1 MDVKFYRGI
10 IGSLLLLISMLNSA
24 YAGEVVFKG
33 TDVTIG
39 EQVEILE
46 DTSAALTIDQVK
58 AHGKFT
64 PSFEDTP
71 NFGVSASTFWVRI
84 NIRNTSSED
93 NIFLELAYP
102 RIESATLYSEGRGK
116 TKQETISWNDEFD
129 KRRVKHQNIVFK
141 LNIPRQTAQ
150 TYYLQIH
157 GSEQIVVPLIVR
169 SEMGFFQFAL
179 TNEIISGIHIGVL
192 FVMMLYNFFVY
203 FSIREKSYLYYV
215 LYILFI
221 GLTQTTITGYTF
233 KFLWP
238 NTPAFNEYSI
248 ILFPALAGTFALLF
262 FQNFLHI
269 RERSTTTYRIISA
282 IIVTYGVAVLFNL
295 IGLNMVSYR
304 IIDLLAPSAALFAL
318 IVAIMLSLEGY
329 RPAKFFLVAWSM
341 FLIGIVLYSLRNLN
355 ILPYNSFTNYTMQA
369 GTAIEVILLSFALAD
384 KINIFKK
391 EKEISQA
398 QALRISMENEKIILE
413 QNAFLEKSVNERT
426 AELQFANTELNL
438 TLTKLKDAQTQ
449 LIDSEKM
456 ASLGQLTAGIA
467 HEINNPINFV
477 SSNIRPLRRD
487 IDDVLE
493 ILDSYDGIRQVDS
506 MEGLQGKVKEIERLK
521 ADLDLDYLKTELGT
535 LLKGMEDGAHRTVEI
550 VKGLKIFSR
559 VDETDLN
566 LVNVNEGIESTLII
580 LNYQMGNSITLVKEL
595 GNLPSVEC
603 YAGKLNQ
610 VFMNILTNS
619 IYALQKEKQESK
631 TPTIWVKSWL
641 KDPETVAVSIRDNGP
656 GMTPEVRAKIFEPFF
671 TTKQVGDGT
680 GLGLS
685 IVFKIIEVH
694 SGNIQVNSEVGEGTE
709 FLITLPVKR
718 KARPI
723 PDFQ

>member
-1 MDVKFYRGI
+1 MVIKFYRI
-10 IGSLLLLISMLNSA
+10 LFLLLTLLVFGGTSH
-24 YAGEVVFKG
+24 AGEVVFSG
-33 TDVTIG
+33 SDISIG
-39 EQVEILE
+39 QHVDILE
-46 DTSAALTIDQVK
+46 DSLGTMTFQQVK
-58 AHGKFT
+58 ATGYFV
-64 PSFEDTP
+64 PNEEQTP
-71 NFGVSASTFWVRI
+71 NFGLSNSAFWIRFTLRNDTKDPNIFFELANARI
-84 NIRNTSSED
+84 DFCTIYNED
-93 NIFLELAYP
+93 NGQIWEK
-102 RIESATLYSEGRGK
+102 RISLNEPFANREVQHPNT
-116 TKQETISWNDEFD
+116 
-129 KRRVKHQNIVFK
+129 VFK
-141 LNIPRQTAQ
+141 LNIPPGQSK
-150 TYYLQIH
+150 TYYLKIV
-157 GSEQIVVPLIVR
+157 GSEQMVLPLIVR
-169 SEMGFFQFAL
+169 SEMDFFRFAL
-179 TNEIISGIHIGVL
+179 KNEVIGGIQIGIL
-192 FVMMLYNFFVY
+192 TVMMLYNFFLY

-233 KFLWP
+233 KYIWP
-238 NTPAFNEYSI
+238 DFPMFNVYAI
-248 ILFPALAGTFALLF
+248 RIFPSLAGSFAVLF
-262 FQNFLHI
+262 MQNFLHS
-269 RERSTTTYRIISA
+269 RENSPTIHKVLTLVFISYGFA
-282 IIVTYGVAVLFNL
+282 ILFNL
-295 IGLNMVSYR
+295 LGMQRLSYR
-304 IIDLLAPSAALFAL
+304 VIDVTGVTACLLVLA
-318 IVAIMLSLEGY
+318 VAIQLSIRGY
-329 RPAKFFLVAWSM
+329 RPAKFYLVAWVM
-341 FLIGIVLYSLRNLN
+341 FLIGIVLYTLRNLN
-355 ILPYNSFTNYTMQA
+355 ILPYNMFTNYTQQVGA
-369 GTAIEVILLSFALAD
+369 TIEVILLSFALAD
-384 KINIFKK
+384 KINILKK
-391 EKEISQA
+391 EKEASQA

-493 ILDSYDGIRQVDS
+493 ILDSYDGIREIDS
-506 MEGLQGKVKEIERLK
+506 MEGLQGKVQEIERLK
-521 ADLDLDYLKTELGT
+521 EDLDLDYLKTELGT

-566 LVNVNEGIESTLII
+566 LVNINEGIESTLII
-580 LNYQMGNSITLVKEL
+580 LNYQMGNAITLVKEL
-595 GNLPSVEC
+595 GNIPSIEC

-641 KDPETVAVSIRDNGP
+641 KDPETVAISMRDNGP

-694 SGNIQVNSEVGEGTE
+694 SGNIQVNTEVGEGTE

>member
-1 MDVKFYRGI
+1 MF
-10 IGSLLLLISMLNSA
+10 LLSALLASGEIS
-24 YAGEVVFKG
+24 YAGEVVFSG
-33 TDVTIG
+33 SDISIG
-39 EQVEILE
+39 ENVDILE
-46 DTSAALTIDQVK
+46 DSLGAMTFQQVRSS
-58 AHGKFT
+58 GRFV
-64 PSFEDTP
+64 PNDEQTP
-71 NFGVSASTFWVRI
+71 NFGLSNSAFW
-84 NIRNTSSED
+84 IRFTLKNDTKD
-93 NIFLELAYP
+93 PNIFFELVNARLDFCTIYHEENGQI
-102 RIESATLYSEGRGK
+102 R
-116 TKQETISWNDEFD
+116 QETISLNQPFAARE
-129 KRRVKHQNIVFK
+129 VQHQNTVFK
-141 LNIPRQTAQ
+141 LNIPPGQSK
-150 TYYLQIH
+150 TYYLKIL
-157 GSEQIVVPLIVR
+157 GSEQMVLPLIVR
-169 SEMGFFQFAL
+169 SEMAFFRFAL
-179 TNEIISGIHIGVL
+179 KNEVIAGIQIGILV
-192 FVMMLYNFFVY
+192 VMMLYNFFLY

-233 KFLWP
+233 KYLWP
-238 NTPAFNEYSI
+238 DFPMFNVYAI
-248 ILFPALAGTFALLF
+248 RIFPSLAGSFAVLF
-262 FQNFLHI
+262 MQNFLHS
-269 RERSTTTYRIISA
+269 RENSPTIHKALALVFVSYGFA
-282 IIVTYGVAVLFNL
+282 ILFNL
-295 IGLNMVSYR
+295 LGMQRLSYR
-304 IIDLLAPSAALFAL
+304 VIDVTGVAACLLVLA
-318 IVAIMLSLEGY
+318 VAIQLSFKGY
-329 RPAKFFLVAWSM
+329 RPAKFYLVAWTI
-341 FLIGIVLYSLRNLN
+341 FLIGIVLYTLRNLN
-355 ILPYNSFTNYTMQA
+355 LLPYNMFTNYTQQVGA
-369 GTAIEVILLSFALAD
+369 TIEVILLSFALAD
-384 KINIFKK
+384 KINILKE
-391 EKEISQA
+391 EKEASQA

-438 TLTKLKDAQTQ
+438 ALTKLKDAQTQ

-493 ILDSYDGIRQVDS
+493 ILDSYDGIHNVDS
-506 MEGLQGKVKEIERLK
+506 IDSLQTKVKEIEQLK
-521 ADLDLDYLKTELGT
+521 DDLDLDYIKTELGT

-566 LVNVNEGIESTLII
+566 LVNINEGIESTLII

-595 GNLPSVEC
+595 GNIPSIEC

-619 IYALQKEKQESK
+619 IYALQKDGYESK
-631 TPTIWVKSWL
+631 TPTIWVKTWL
-641 KDPETVAVSIRDNGP
+641 KDPENISVSIRDNGP
-656 GMTPEVRAKIFEPFF
+656 GMTPEVKAKIFEPFF

-694 SGNIQVNSEVGEGTE
+694 SGNIQVNTEVGEGTE

-718 KARPI
+718 KVRPI
-723 PDFQ
+723 SDFQ

>member
-1 MDVKFYRGI
+1 MDLRLYSKLICGLIFLLVLANAAYASEVIFNGHDI
-10 IGSLLLLISMLNSA
+10 TIGS
-24 YAGEVVFKG
+24 
-33 TDVTIG
+33 
-39 EQVEILE
+39 QVEILE
-46 DTSAALTIDQVK
+46 DTSGTLTFPEV
-58 AHGKFT
+58 ASRGKFV
-64 PSFEDTP
+64 PSTQETP
-71 NFGVSASTFWVRI
+71 NFGVSGSAFWIRI
-84 NIRNTSSED
+84 TIKNTSADD
-93 NIFLELAYP
+93 NLFLELAYP
-102 RIESATLYSEGRGK
+102 RIESTTFYSLEKGK
-116 TKQETISWNDEFD
+116 VTKETISWNDAFD
-129 KRRVKHQNIVFK
+129 ERRVKHQNIVFK
-141 LNIPRQTAQ
+141 LNIPRQNAE
-150 TYYLQIH
+150 TYYLRIH

-169 SEMGFFQFAL
+169 SEMGLFQFAL

-238 NTPAFNEYSI
+238 GNPSFNKFSI
-248 ILFPALAGTFALLF
+248 ILFPALAGSFALLF

-269 RERSTTTYRIISA
+269 RERSTAIYRIISA
-282 IIVTYGVAVLFNL
+282 IIIVYAIAVLCNL
-295 IGLNMVSYR
+295 FGLDMVSYR
-304 IIDLLAPSAALFAL
+304 IIDILAPSAALFAL
-318 IVAIMLSLEGY
+318 IVALKLSMEGY
-329 RPAKFFLVAWSM
+329 RPAKFFLVAWSI
-341 FLIGIVLYSLRNLN
+341 FLVGIVLFSLRNLN
-355 ILPYNSFTNYTMQA
+355 ILPYNTFTNYTMQV

-438 TLTKLKDAQTQ
+438 ALTKLKDAQTQ

-493 ILDSYDGIRQVDS
+493 ILDSYEDIQHVDS
-506 MEGLQGKVKEIERLK
+506 IDTLQSKVKEIEKLK
-521 ADLDLDYLKTELGT
+521 QDLDLDYIKTELGT

-559 VDETDLN
+559 VDESDLN
-566 LVNVNEGIESTLII
+566 LVNINEGIESTLII
-580 LNYQMGNSITLVKEL
+580 LNYQMGNTITLVKEL
-595 GNLPSVEC
+595 GNIPSIEC

-619 IYALQKEKQESK
+619 IYALQKEKYEGI
-631 TPTIWVKSWL
+631 PTIWVKTWL
-641 KDPETVAVSIRDNGP
+641 KDPENIAVSIRDNGP

-694 SGNIQVNSEVGEGTE
+694 SGNIQVNTEVGEGTE

-718 KARPI
+718 KIRPI
-723 PDFQ
+723 SDFQ